1 MNAEETLKKIA
12 SVVGIKLGEDGKE
25 VKKVDLEETALEDGT
40 KIRANAFEAGEAC
53 FVVTQDGEIPMPEG
67 AYMTAEGETLVVDG
81 AGLIKEIK
89 KAEAPEKDG
98 EGEGEGQ
105 PEKPELDADKGAPSP
120 KKVIE
125 SITQETLYAEIE
137 KVKTELKAD
146 FDAKLADAI
155 KERDEAVDAKSKLET
170 QLSEITDAMK
180 EPYTKTPPTHSPE
193 RKSSKAPEKFVFS
206 QSRSMNTA
214 DRVMMKI
221 ANLKN
226 I

>member
-12 SVVGIKLGEDGKE
+12 SVVGLKLGEEG
-25 VKKVDLEETALEDGT
+25 KKVEEVNLEETALEDGT

-53 FVVTQDGEIPMPEG
+53 FVVTQDGDIPMPEG
-67 AYMTAEGETLVVDG
+67 AYMTAEGETLVIDG

-89 KAEAPEKDG
+89 KAEDPEG
-98 EGEGEGQ
+98 EGEGEGKK
-105 PEKPELDADKGAPSP
+105 PETPELDADKGAPSP

-137 KVKTELKAD
+137 KVKAELKAD
-146 FDAKLADAI
+146 FDTKLAEAI

-170 QLSEITDAMK
+170 QLSEITEAMK
-180 EPYTKTPPTHSPE
+180 EPYTKNPPTHSPE
-193 RKSSKAPEKFVFS
+193 RKSSSAPEKFVFA
-206 QSRSMNTA
+206 QSRTMNTA

-221 ANLKN
+221 ANLKIN
-226 I
+226 